1 MAMLFTIIT
10 GSLRRRGDGSPPP
23 ETFTRRVLGYSD
35 YNSYFYTEWFI
46 RKPRGQEQQLL
57 LYGASVHI
65 RGNTIPTEFIPER

>member
-10 GSLRRRGDGSPPP
+10 GSLRRRGNGSPPP

-46 RKPRGQEQQLL
+46 RKPREQE
-57 LYGASVHI
+57 
-65 RGNTIPTEFIPER
+65 